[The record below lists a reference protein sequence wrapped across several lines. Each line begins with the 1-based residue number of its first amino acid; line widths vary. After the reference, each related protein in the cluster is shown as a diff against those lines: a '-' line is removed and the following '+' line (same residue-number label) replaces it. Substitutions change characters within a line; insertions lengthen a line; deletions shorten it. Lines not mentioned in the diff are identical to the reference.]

1 MTDSLARAGLTPAS
15 GETQHSWLKAYPPG
29 IDWAMPIAP
38 RAMGAVFDEAAA
50 RFAARPCLDF
60 LGRRSTYAEVA
71 ELVNRAAR
79 GFQALGVGPG
89 VKVGLCLPNTPFYV
103 VCFFA
108 VLKAGGTVVN
118 YNPLYV
124 ERELEHQIEDSETD
138 LMVTLDLKQVYP
150 RVGLMLDRTR
160 LKRII
165 VCRMADIL
173 PTVKGLL
180 FRVLKRSELAD
191 IPADDRHLPFETLL
205 ANDGRP
211 SPVRIDPVHDIA
223 VLQYTGG
230 TTGVPKGAMLTHANL
245 SANLLQVKSWF
256 PGMKDGEERVLAAL
270 PFFHVFAMTVVLN
283 LGIVAGAELILLPR
297 FEVKQVLKTIAKRRA
312 TLVPGVPTMY
322 KALVTA
328 PDVAKYTLT
337 SIRYCIS
344 GGAPL
349 PLELK
354 RQFETMTGC
363 VLVEG
368 YGLTEASPV
377 CNSNPLTGVNKE
389 GSIGLPLPGVV
400 VQIRDMEDP
409 SRVLPPGEKGELVL
423 KGPNVMAGY
432 WRRPDETARV
442 IGPDGFLRTGDVGT
456 IDEDG
461 YVFLLDRLKDL
472 IICGGYNVYPRV
484 IEEAIYLHPD
494 VVAACV
500 IGLPDDYRGQ
510 TPKAFVQLKPGASL
524 SEGELR
530 AFLADKISRI
540 EMPKHIEFRAELPK
554 TAVGKL
560 SKKELVAEEQ
570 SRAQG

>member
-1 MTDSLARAGLTPAS
+1 MTDSLARTGQTQPAQ
-15 GETQHSWLKAYPPG
+15 QHPWLKAYPQD

-38 RAMGAVFDEAAA
+38 RALGAVFDEAAG

-60 LGRRSTYAEVA
+60 LGRRYTYAEVA
-71 ELVNRAAR
+71 GLVNRAAK
-79 GFQALGVGPG
+79 GFQSLGVGPG
-89 VKVGLCLPNTPFYV
+89 IKVGLCLPNTPFYV
-103 VCFFA
+103 ICYYA

-150 RVGLMLDRTR
+150 RVGLMLERTR
-160 LKRII
+160 LKRVI
-165 VCRMADIL
+165 VCKMTDIL
-173 PTVKGLL
+173 PTVKSLL

-191 IPADDRHLPFETLL
+191 IPSDDRHVPFETLL

-211 SPVRIDPVHDIA
+211 APVRIDPQHDIA

-256 PGMKDGEERVLAAL
+256 PAMKEGEERVLAAL

-283 LGIVAGAELILLPR
+283 LGIAAGAELVMLPR
-297 FEVKQVLKTIAKRRA
+297 FEVKQVLQTIARRRT

-328 PDVAKYTLT
+328 PDVGKYTLT

-354 RQFETMTGC
+354 RQFESMTGC

-377 CNSNPLTGVNKE
+377 TNSNPLTGVNKE

-510 TPKAFVQLKPGASL
+510 TPKAFVQLKPGASMT
-524 SEGELR
+524 EEQMK

-570 SRAQG
+570 GKAQA

>member
-1 MTDSLARAGLTPAS
+1 
-15 GETQHSWLKAYPPG
+15 
-29 IDWAMPIAP
+29 
-38 RAMGAVFDEAAA
+38 MGAVFDEAAA

-60 LGRRSTYAEVA
+60 LGRRQTYAQVA
-71 ELVNRAAR
+71 DLVNRAAR

-103 VCFFA
+103 ICFYA

-165 VCRMADIL
+165 ICRMTDIL

-191 IPADDRHLPFETLL
+191 IPADDRHIAFETLI
-205 ANDGRP
+205 ADDDAP
-211 SPVRIDPVHDIA
+211 TPVRIDPVHDIA

-245 SANLLQVKSWF
+245 SANLIQVKAWF
-256 PGMKDGEERVLAAL
+256 ADMKDGEERMLAVL

-283 LGIVAGAELILLPR
+283 LGIAAGAELILLPR
-297 FEVKQVLKTIAKRRA
+297 FEVRQVLKTIAGRRA

-322 KALVTA
+322 KALVGA
-328 PDVAKYTLT
+328 PDVGRYTLT
-337 SIRYCIS
+337 SIRFCIS

-354 RQFETMTGC
+354 RQFEAMTGC

-377 CNSNPLTGVNKE
+377 CNCNPLTGTSKE
-389 GSIGLPLPGVV
+389 GSIGLPLPGVTV
-400 VQIRDMEDP
+400 EIRDMEDP
-409 SRVLPPGEKGELVL
+409 ARVLPPGEKGELVL

-456 IDEDG
+456 IDGDG

-472 IICGGYNVYPRV
+472 IICGGYNVYPRM

-494 VVAACV
+494 VVAVCV
-500 IGLPDDYRGQ
+500 IGLPDEYRGQ

-524 SEGELR
+524 TVDGLK

-560 SKKELVAEEQ
+560 SKKELVAEVQGGAQAEVQ
-570 SRAQG
+570 GRAQG